1 MFGLLSFHAIAA
13 ARGDGMR
20 PELLELL
27 SRQSRLHASDTK
39 IAYLEHHRATG
50 FTQAGPNP
58 VAACEVNSTDNVV
71 TFSRPATLP
80 EPGLWKAVR

>member
-1 MFGLLSFHAIAA
+1 
-13 ARGDGMR
+13 MR

-58 VAACEVNSTDNVV
+58 VAARETDGTDNVV
-71 TFSRPATLP
+71 TFSRPVILP
-80 EPGLWKAVR
+80 ETGLWKAVR